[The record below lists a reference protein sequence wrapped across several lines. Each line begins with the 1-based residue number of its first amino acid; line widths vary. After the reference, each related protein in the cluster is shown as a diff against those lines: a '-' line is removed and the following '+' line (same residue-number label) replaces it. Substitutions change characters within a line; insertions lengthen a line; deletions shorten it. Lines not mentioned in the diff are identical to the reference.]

1 MQLYAC
7 IVDNSCYILLF
18 ITIFQSSL
26 MITDDGLD
34 LCNVP
39 SLRLGSG
46 LPLSFT
52 TEVGTSDVTLLG
64 TGTALLKNSA
74 LLTAGYLDVRLMM
87 VNSEQ

>member
-7 IVDNSCYILLF
+7 IVDNSCYILLC

-39 SLRLGSG
+39 SLRLVSG
-46 LPLSFT
+46 LPFSFT

-64 TGTALLKNSA
+64 TQQCSATAVDGWLL
-74 LLTAGYLDVRLMM
+74 LWMCD
-87 VNSEQ
+87 